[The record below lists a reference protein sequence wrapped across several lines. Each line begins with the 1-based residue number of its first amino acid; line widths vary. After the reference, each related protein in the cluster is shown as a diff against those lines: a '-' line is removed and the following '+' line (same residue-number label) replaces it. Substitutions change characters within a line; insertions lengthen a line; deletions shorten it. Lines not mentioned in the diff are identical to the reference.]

1 MFLKTDHL
9 REENCYCISGNFY
22 GRKRMSLKSM
32 LDYIIGNSSTRKM
45 KITITFNNDIILMT
59 YFNKANVITR
69 FKRETSEDG
78 G

>member
-1 MFLKTDHL
+1 
-9 REENCYCISGNFY
+9 
-22 GRKRMSLKSM
+22 
-32 LDYIIGNSSTRKM
+32 M
-45 KITITFNNDIILMT
+45 KITITFNSDIILMT